1 MKALDFWNCDA
12 CGMRVYSDPCEHCG
26 WNPYADTDTQINR
39 ALERLAALRQRAE
52 KAEARVAE
60 LEALL
65 REAAIRIR
73 RTEATCQSEVAIRDN
88 FAVLVRIDAALQEGG
103 KDD

>member
-52 KAEARVAE
+52 KAEARVGELLETISGAWAAIMHGDAE
-60 LEALL
+60 EALRGL
-65 REAAIRIR
+65 
-73 RTEATCQSEVAIRDN
+73 
-88 FAVLVRIDAALQEGG
+88 DAALEEGG